1 MPVLNHVRSM
11 ALATTIAV
19 AAWSAPHIA
28 AAAAQDLPAGVDP
41 ATGYRMDH
49 YRAPTPDTLPGGTV
63 ADYAMVEQ
71 ATKDGSYQLIDV
83 YAKGVK
89 ADPATGEWTVVEKRE
104 HIPTSIWLP
113 GPGFGKLD
121 AAQEAYFRRN
131 LEAVT
136 KGDKARGLL
145 FYCMSDCWHSW
156 NAAHRAIE
164 WGYSHVA
171 WYPLGTDGWR
181 EHGGAFVEVTP
192 VNFLGSGS

>member
-1 MPVLNHVRSM
+1 MTGKWSAIGDILRRYGQVFR
-11 ALATTIAV
+11 
-19 AAWSAPHIA
+19 AAWAERRALEPIQRTREELA
-28 AAAAQDLPAGVDP
+28 FLPAHLELAETPLSP
-41 ATGYRMDH
+41 APRVSLWIIMSLFCI
-49 YRAPTPDTLPGGTV
+49 ALLW
-63 ADYAMVEQ
+63 A
-71 ATKDGSYQLIDV
+71 
-83 YAKGVK
+83 
-89 ADPATGEWTVVEKRE
+89 
-104 HIPTSIWLP
+104 
-113 GPGFGKLD
+113 GFGKLD

>member
-1 MPVLNHVRSM
+1 MYPFRALWSVLGGT
-11 ALATTIAV
+11 ALCFAALAV
-19 AAWSAPHIA
+19 AASATE
-28 AAAAQDLPAGVDP
+28 LPAGVDP
-41 ATGYRMDH
+41 ATGYRMEN
-49 YRAPTPDTLPGGTV
+49 YRAPTPQTLPGGTV
-63 ADYAMVEQ
+63 ADHALVEQ

-89 ADPATGEWTVVEKRE
+89 ADPKTGAWTIVEPRE
-104 HIPTSIWLP
+104 QIPTSIWLP

-131 LEAVT
+131 LEEAT
-136 KGDKARGLL
+136 KGDKAYGLI
-145 FYCMSDCWHSW
+145 FYCKSDCWHSW

-164 WGYSHVA
+164 WGYTKVA

-181 EHGGAFVEVTP
+181 EHGGNFVSVEP

>member
-1 MPVLNHVRSM
+1 MNVIQAPRRLFGA
-11 ALATTIAV
+11 ALLCLAACLPAAV
-19 AAWSAPHIA
+19 AEE
-28 AAAAQDLPAGVDP
+28 LPDGVDP
-41 ATGYRMDH
+41 GTGYRMDN
-49 YRAPTPDTLPGGTV
+49 YRAPTPSSIPGGKV
-63 ADYAMVEQ
+63 ADFALVEK

-89 ADPATGEWTVVEKRE
+89 ADPATGEWTIVEPRQQ
-104 HIPTSIWLP
+104 IPTSIWLP

-156 NAAHRAIE
+156 NASHRAIE
-164 WGYSHVA
+164 WGYTNVV

-181 EHGGAFVEVTP
+181 ENGGTFVSVKP